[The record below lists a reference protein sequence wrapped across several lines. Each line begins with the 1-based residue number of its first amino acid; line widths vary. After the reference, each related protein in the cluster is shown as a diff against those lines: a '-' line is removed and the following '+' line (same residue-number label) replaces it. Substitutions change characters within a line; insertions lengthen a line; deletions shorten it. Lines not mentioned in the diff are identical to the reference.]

1 MIGDQSRGL
10 GLSIHATETWRYSLT
25 AQTKETITSKPEEE
39 PDETKLN
46 EGALRQLGYFKTV
59 LCAAAIGTAGGL
71 VASVYY
77 YVLEEFMETVWHV
90 GPDLL
95 MPYFPNWLPSW
106 NYLWIVTTIGGFF
119 VGLILYLMGSP
130 GEMALV
136 VDSVHDPGKIDIKQ
150 TPAMVVAS
158 LVSITAGGSAGP
170 EAPLVQINGSLG
182 GWLGDKLGLDL
193 SSVRVLTFCGMSAAL
208 AAFFGDPIGG
218 PLFAL
223 EIPHRRGLQ
232 YYEALIPAI
241 VSGIFSFA
249 IFKANTGLIIG
260 GIYHFDPPPA
270 LTLMNLLEG
279 VSLGA
284 VGALAGAIFIVMFQ
298 KTGKLLAAIEES
310 VILRATLGGLGIG
323 LIASLFPETLF
334 FSEKQIE
341 GVIELGRVSSVT
353 TLVAIAFAKMLAIS
367 FTLHC
372 GFRGGFIFPL
382 FFIGANLGLAVGLAC
397 PVVHPTL
404 AMICTMAAVNV
415 AVTKTPISTTV
426 ILSVLSSTALIP
438 IVAIA
443 SFVSFF
449 LTSNL
454 FLLKTQ
460 RSRTLPISQLHP
472 VEVDS

>member
-1 MIGDQSRGL
+1 M
-10 GLSIHATETWRYSLT
+10 T
-25 AQTKETITSKPEEE
+25 AQTEKTITNQTEPE
-39 PDETKLN
+39 PGGQKLSR
-46 EGALRQLGYFKTV
+46 GDLRQLGYFKTV
-59 LCAAAIGTAGGL
+59 LCAAAIGTTGGL

-90 GPDLL
+90 GPDFL
-95 MPYFPNWLPSW
+95 MPYFPSWLPSW
-106 NYLWIVTTIGGFF
+106 NYLWIVTTIGGFLL
-119 VGLILYLMGSP
+119 GLTLYLMGSP

-136 VDSVHDPGKIDIKQ
+136 VDSVHDPGKIEIEQ

-182 GWLGDKLGLDL
+182 GWLGDKLGLEL
-193 SSVRVLTFCGMSAAL
+193 GSVRVLTFCGMSAAL

-249 IFKANTGLIIG
+249 IFKVNTGLTIG
-260 GIYHFDPPPA
+260 GIYHFAPHPS

-284 VGALAGAIFIVMFQ
+284 VGALAGAIFIVLFQ
-298 KTGKLLAAIEES
+298 QMGRLLTPIEES
-310 VILRATLGGLGIG
+310 VILRATLGGLAIG
-323 LIASLFPETLF
+323 LIALLFPETLF

-341 GVIELGRVSSVT
+341 GVIELGQTSSVA

-382 FFIGANLGLAVGLAC
+382 FFIGANIGLAIGLAC
-397 PVVHPTL
+397 PLIHPTL

-438 IVAIA
+438 VVAIA

-460 RSRTLPISQLHP
+460 RARCLPIPELRP
-472 VEVDS
+472 VEPVDS